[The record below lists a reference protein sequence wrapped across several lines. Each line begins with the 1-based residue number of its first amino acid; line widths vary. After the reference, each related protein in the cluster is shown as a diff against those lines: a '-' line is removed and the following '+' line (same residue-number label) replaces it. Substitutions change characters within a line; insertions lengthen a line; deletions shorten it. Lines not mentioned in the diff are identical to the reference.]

1 MKSIVFN
8 TIRIIRQGK
17 RAILLIIPVFVALFG
32 SYAQDIDKDVRVVKP
47 YEPKISDANKVE
59 LVPEEEDTATFRAQY
74 NYEVTPVKQTTDYE
88 VTPFKA
94 AKMVSESI
102 TKLYKSH
109 LKLGYGNY
117 VTPLFELHMNSLRDK
132 DRVVG
137 ASLTHKSSHGKVR
150 LANDEKVFAGY
161 ADNHVGVF
169 GTKLYRRSK
178 IDGSISLNSNTRYFY
193 GYNPDTILIP
203 PFEKEDIKQRYLNPG
218 LDFTWEST
226 HADSN
231 HLNYQVYV
239 GYDYLQDLYENAEH
253 TINFKTYLERYR
265 RGALFGLTTEAFTYS
280 GVIDDTTRFR
290 TFVEAKPIFSKASKE
305 WRFILG
311 FNTTAEFFN
320 EDFKIRFYPRAHLQF
335 TIIEDVLIPYLGVN
349 GKLQANNYLHLYRE
363 NPYIIPGTVAEP
375 SNHKIIGYGG
385 LKGKFSTKGSFH
397 FKATYSMIN
406 DAVFFVNDTSTYL
419 ANQFIAVTDNV
430 DEINLFG
437 EINYDYSEKI
447 RIDLKANI
455 YRYNTFYLDEP
466 WHKQNFDATIS
477 VHYNLRNKIMAHAD
491 IFFIGKRFALDN
503 SPEFDR
509 ETITLDPFVDANLGL
524 EYRYTKNL
532 SFFLNFSNLSATRY
546 NIWYQYPAQR
556 LMVLGGFTYSL

>member
-1 MKSIVFN
+1 M
-8 TIRIIRQGK
+8 
-17 RAILLIIPVFVALFG
+17 LLLMLFFSVLSG
-32 SYAQDIDKDVRVVKP
+32 SFAQDIDKDVRVVKP

-88 VTPFKA
+88 VIPFKA

-102 TKLYKSH
+102 PKLYKSH

-132 DRVVG
+132 DRIVG
-137 ASLTHKSSHGKVR
+137 GSLTHKSSHGKVR

-161 ADNHVGVF
+161 ADNHIGVF
-169 GTKLYRRSK
+169 GSKLYRRSK
-178 IDGSISLNSNTRYFY
+178 IDGSVSLNSNTRYFY
-193 GYNPDTILIP
+193 GYNPDSILIP
-203 PFEKEDIKQRYLNPG
+203 PFEKEEIKQRYINPG
-218 LDFTWEST
+218 IDFTWEST

-231 HLNYQVYV
+231 HLNYQVDIN
-239 GYDYLQDLYENAEH
+239 YDYLQDFYDNNEH
-253 TINFKTYLERYR
+253 AIEFKTYFERYR
-265 RGALFGLTTEAFTYS
+265 RGALFGLTTAAYTYS
-280 GVIDDTTRFR
+280 GIIDDTTKFR
-290 TFVEAKPIFSKASKE
+290 TFLEVKPVFSKASQE

-311 FNTTAEFFN
+311 FNTTAEFFD
-320 EDFKIRFYPRAHLQF
+320 EDFKLRFYPRAHLQF
-335 TIIEDVLIPYLGVN
+335 TIIEDVLIPYLGVD
-349 GKLQANNYLHLYRE
+349 GKLQANNYLHLYQE

-385 LKGKFSTKGSFH
+385 LKGKFSSKGSFH

-406 DAVFFVNDTSTYL
+406 DAVFFVNDTNTYL
-419 ANQFIAVTDNV
+419 ANQFIAVTDDIDAV
-430 DEINLFG
+430 NLFG

-447 RIDLKANI
+447 RINLKANI
-455 YRYNTFYLDEP
+455 YRYNTFILDEP

-477 VHYNLRNKIMAHAD
+477 VHYNLRNKIMAYAD
-491 IFFIGKRFALDN
+491 IFFIGKRFAVNN
-503 SPEFDR
+503 SPANDR
-509 ETITLDPFVDANLGL
+509 ETITLNPFVDANLGL

-532 SFFLNFSNLSATRY
+532 SFFLSLSNLSATRY

-556 LMVLGGFTYSL
+556 FMALGGFTYSL